1 MTQLARPGTDQ
12 MRMNRTTTSPERREE
27 ITRAI
32 LTADVG
38 SSHNQLAEQI
48 GVSRECVRQVR
59 TGQLY
64 KAICPEL
71 PRLEPGA
78 LQLNCTDCTHFIRER
93 LRRRGGSDRIG
104 YCGLGIPECLEA
116 LKFARGCGAF
126 AQALE
131 TEA

>member
-1 MTQLARPGTDQ
+1 MTPARPGTDQ
-12 MRMNRTTTSPERREE
+12 MKMNRQSLTPERREQ

-32 LTADVG
+32 LTSDIG
-38 SSHNQLAEQI
+38 STHNQIAKQV

-71 PRLEPGA
+71 PRLAPGSFT
-78 LQLNCTDCTHFIRER
+78 LNCADCTHFVRER

-116 LKFARGCGAF
+116 LEFARGCGAF
-126 AQALE
+126 AHALE
-131 TEA
+131 SEA